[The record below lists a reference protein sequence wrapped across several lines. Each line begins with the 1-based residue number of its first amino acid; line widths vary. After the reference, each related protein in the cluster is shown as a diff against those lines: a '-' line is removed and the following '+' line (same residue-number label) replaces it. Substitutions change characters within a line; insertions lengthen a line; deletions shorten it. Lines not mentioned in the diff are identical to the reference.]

1 MICIGIVK
9 LESDWHEHNT
19 EVVSFRYEHDKGEKG
34 EEFYFKMLE
43 AGNKLEVNALS
54 SKSNDDIFSAEFE

>member
-1 MICIGIVK
+1 MQ
-9 LESDWHEHNT
+9 LNSDWPLNNMD
-19 EVVSFRYEHDKGEKG
+19 VVSFRYDHPKGEKG

-54 SKSNDDIFSAEFE
+54 SKNNDEIVSTEFE